1 MKKEVN
7 GTEAIYLIVIFIM
20 PIVTMIG
27 LTLLEQEVLNM
38 SNVIEVGVND
48 IYRIFLDEII
58 LFLVC
63 WIGLFISYILYKY
76 NIRVAQIVLIFAS
89 IIFLVLNAYATVT
102 RYASIAEIINP
113 VILLSASVYSV
124 FKPLPKE
131 VTDNRKERTKNSIK
145 KVVKNKKTNK

>member
-7 GTEAIYLIVIFIM
+7 GTEAIYLIAIFIM

>member
-7 GTEAIYLIVIFIM
+7 GTEAIYLIAIFIM

-27 LTLLEQEVLNM
+27 LNLLEQEVLNM
-38 SNVIEVGVND
+38 STVIEVGVND
-48 IYRIFLDEII
+48 IYRIFLDEIV

-63 WIGLFISYILYKY
+63 WVGLFISYILYKY

-102 RYASIAEIINP
+102 CYASIAEIINP
-113 VILLSASVYSV
+113 VILLSSSVYSI

-145 KVVKNKKTNK
+145 KVVKNKKTTK

>member
-7 GTEAIYLIVIFIM
+7 GTEAIYLIAIFIM

-89 IIFLVLNAYATVT
+89 VIFLVLNAYATVT